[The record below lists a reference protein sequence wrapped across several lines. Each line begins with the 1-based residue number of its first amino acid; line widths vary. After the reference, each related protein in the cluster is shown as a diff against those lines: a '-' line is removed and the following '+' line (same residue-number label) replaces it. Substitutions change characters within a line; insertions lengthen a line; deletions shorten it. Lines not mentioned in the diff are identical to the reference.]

1 MRIAMIGSR
10 GVPAR
15 SGGVERVVE
24 ELARELSALSHE
36 VLVYGRRE
44 YVGNRHCDT
53 AKVILTGGLRTKHL
67 DTFTHTATAAM
78 DVLRRKVDLVH
89 VHSPGPALW
98 SWLPALAGLPVVF
111 TVHAPD
117 WQRQKWS
124 PIARAALLAGLRCGM
139 STAKAVTAVSKGLA
153 EELTARFARE
163 VHYVPNAVRPVEPL
177 PAERIR
183 RWGLAK
189 DNYVLYVGRI
199 EPEKRL
205 DMLLAAWEQVD
216 TARRLVVVGDFE
228 ERPYG
233 RLCHRRAG
241 DGVLFVGPQYGDVL
255 GELYSNAA
263 LLVQPSALEGMSL
276 VLLEAAAYEC
286 CVLAAN
292 IPANRLNRCCGG
304 FVYFNGGGIGELAE
318 EIRRLL
324 GDEELRR
331 ALASDARPRVLSEF
345 SWSKTARRMLEV
357 YNIALQEG
365 R

>member
-10 GVPAR
+10 GIPAR

-24 ELARELSALSHE
+24 ELARELSARNHQ
-36 VLVYGRRE
+36 VLVYGRRD
-44 YVGNRHCDT
+44 YVGRRTCEV
-53 AKVILTGGLRTKHL
+53 AEVILTGGLGTKHL

-117 WQRQKWS
+117 WHRKKWS
-124 PIARAALLAGLRCGM
+124 PLARAALQAGLRCGM
-139 STAKAVTAVSKGLA
+139 STARAVTAVSKPLA
-153 EELTARFARE
+153 EELAARFDRE

-177 PAERIR
+177 PADRIR
-183 RWGLAK
+183 RWGLTK

-205 DMLLAAWEQVD
+205 DMLLDAWGQVD
-216 TARRLVVVGDFE
+216 TTRRLVIVGDAN

-233 RLCHRRAG
+233 RCCRRRAG
-241 DGVLFVGPQYGDVL
+241 EGVLFVGPQYGAVL

-263 LLVQPSALEGMSL
+263 LLVQPSSLEGMSL
-276 VLLEAAAYEC
+276 VLLEAAAYGC
-286 CVLAAN
+286 CVLASD
-292 IPANRLNRCCGG
+292 IPANRLNKDGGG
-304 FVYFNGGGIGELAE
+304 FVYFTGSVIGELAE

-324 GDEELRR
+324 RDEELRR
-331 ALASDARPRVLSEF
+331 TLASEARPRVLSEL
-345 SWSKTARRMLEV
+345 SWPKTAARTLEV
-357 YNIALQEG
+357 YEAALQEE